1 MHELREEA
9 PGGWFALRLQGA
21 EREFQH
27 AADAEFSGAAAVL
40 RAAAGAVPSAAARA
54 PGHAG
59 TRHVK
64 AVCVVKAV
72 FHVRAAFYGADGR
85 VGGLVGD

>member
-1 MHELREEA
+1 MYCTNCGRKLPEDGSPCILR
-9 PGGWFALRLQGA
+9 GA

-27 AADAEFSGAAAVL
+27 AAAAVFSGAAAVL
-40 RAAAGAVPSAAARA
+40 RAAARA

-59 TRHVK
+59 TRDVK
-64 AVCVVKAV
+64 TVCVVKAV

-85 VGGLVGD
+85 VGGHIGD

>member
-9 PGGWFALRLQGA
+9 PGGRFALHLRGA

-27 AADAEFSGAAAVL
+27 AADAEFSDAAVAL
-40 RAAAGAVPSAAARA
+40 RAAAGAVPGAAARA
-54 PGHAG
+54 PSYAG
-59 TRHVK
+59 TRDVK
-64 AVCVVKAV
+64 TVCVVKAV

-85 VGGLVGD
+85 VGGLIGD